1 MEIALSEVLASDSP
15 AGSESASS
23 ASPKPGAGGKQPK
36 RSQVSVA
43 ENVRIANDLTVHG
56 EAWKLGG
63 SAQWRVLSDPN
74 PSPSP
79 DPNPSPNPNPD
90 PDPNPNPNR

>member
-23 ASPKPGAGGKQPK
+23 ASPKPGPGGKQPK
-36 RSQVSVA
+36 RSQMSVA

-56 EAWKLGG
+56 EAWKLA
-63 SAQWRVLSDPN
+63 SN
-74 PSPSP
+74 
-79 DPNPSPNPNPD
+79 
-90 PDPNPNPNR
+90 PNPNPNPHLTLTLTLTLI